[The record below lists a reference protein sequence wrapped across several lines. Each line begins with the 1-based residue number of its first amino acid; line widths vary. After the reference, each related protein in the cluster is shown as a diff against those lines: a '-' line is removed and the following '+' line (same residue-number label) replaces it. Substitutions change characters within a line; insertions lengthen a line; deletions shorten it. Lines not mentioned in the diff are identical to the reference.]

1 MSKSSIATVSL
12 TLNIILFIALGYL
25 YYLHFSAKDT
35 PLESPRKTPE
45 APVLKGS
52 TRIAYI
58 NSDSILLNYKLAIE
72 KSRSLESK
80 GNRLEVEIRT
90 RQAQYEKDA
99 TYFQQQ
105 VQAQSISEESAQEI
119 YSQLMQEQQKILEM
133 QELYSNEL
141 AREELG
147 INLMLIDSLSS
158 FLKRL
163 NQSNYYD
170 YVLGYTKGGNIFL
183 TNERFNITNVVIEGL
198 NMEYEE
204 KYDKN

>member
-12 TLNIILFIALGYL
+12 TLNIILFIGLGYL
-25 YYLHFSAKDT
+25 YYLHFSAKDNS
-35 PLESPRKTPE
+35 LESSRKTPE
-45 APVLKGS
+45 SAVLKGS

-80 GNRLEVEIRT
+80 GNRLEAEIRLK
-90 RQAQYEKDA
+90 QGQYEKDA

-105 VQAQSISEESAQEI
+105 VQAQSISEKSAQEI
-119 YSQLMQEQQKILEM
+119 YNQLMQEQQKIAEM

-141 AREELG
+141 AQEELG
-147 INLMLIDSLSS
+147 INLMLIDSLSN
-158 FLKRL
+158 FLQRL

-183 TNERFNITNVVIEGL
+183 TNKRFNITNVVIEGL